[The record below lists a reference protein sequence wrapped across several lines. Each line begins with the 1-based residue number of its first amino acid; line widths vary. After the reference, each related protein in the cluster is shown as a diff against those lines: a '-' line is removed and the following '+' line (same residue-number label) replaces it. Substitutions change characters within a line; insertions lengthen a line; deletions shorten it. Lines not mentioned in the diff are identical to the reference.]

1 MASGQT
7 KEKTSSVD
15 YSIRKT
21 VIVWLMA
28 IGLLYGCY
36 QSGKS
41 ALLSLQAKN
50 WPVCLGT
57 ITDKGFE
64 IKTNDNGNKYKDW
77 HLEYAFF
84 LHGYEYHDDNIV
96 MGIDEFYMPSD
107 DMIPEPGTLIEV
119 HYRPDSFYSPGSF
132 DVCLD
137 TSVNWLNIL
146 IFIITL
152 FSTVLILNSP
162 VFGKKIPLQ
171 VIKFAGRTTAFVAL
185 FSIASILFGFY
196 SDRTKLYRPDT
207 LKICMTHANLGDA
220 QYQARLGKI
229 YLEGN
234 LVEKDEKE
242 GIKWY
247 MQALNGK
254 DLIAA
259 IELGDFLLKEKTEYP
274 DASSRVID
282 FEETLH
288 QGSSSQLYLY
298 EENRK
303 KLLDIVVGLLRKQN
317 KHYGALKLYQDRHES
332 MRFNDG
338 RTIKDTLSR
347 EAFLYFDKLGDM
359 HDDLGDSNAS
369 LKAWN
374 RAQEIGSRNSLAPW
388 QTDPLLQKIKSIG
401 SSNNSSVPNITR
413 DNNNS

>member
-1 MASGQT
+1 MASSQT
-7 KEKTSSVD
+7 KKKNSSHD

-21 VIVWLMA
+21 VIVWLMG

-41 ALLSLQAKN
+41 SLLSLQAKN

-64 IKTNDNGNKYKDW
+64 MGTADNGSKYKDW

-137 TSVNWLNIL
+137 TSVNWLNVL

-162 VFGKKIPLQ
+162 VFGEKIPLQ
-171 VIKFAGRTTAFVAL
+171 VIKFTGRTTAIITL

-207 LKICMTHANLGDA
+207 LKICMTHAKLGDA

-234 LVEKDEKE
+234 LVEKNEKE

-247 MQALNGK
+247 MQALKGK
-254 DLIAA
+254 DINAA
-259 IELGDFLLKEKTEYP
+259 MELGEFLLKKKTEYP
-274 DASSRVID
+274 DASSLVIE
-282 FEETLH
+282 FEETTSKETQH
-288 QGSSSQLYLY
+288 YLY
-298 EENRK
+298 EENQK

-317 KHYGALKLYQDRHES
+317 KHSAALKLYQGRHKS

-338 RTIKDTLSR
+338 RTIKDTISR
-347 EAFLYFDKLGDM
+347 EAFLYFDMLGDM

-369 LKAWN
+369 LKAWD

-388 QTDPLLQKIKSIG
+388 QMDPLQQKIKSIG
-401 SSNNSSVPNITR
+401 SSNNSSAPNIDR
-413 DNNNS
+413 DHNSS